1 MEIEQSYNLGRQAQD
16 VAKQNNVNITD
27 TLGALDK
34 IQGFVNGTIKEL
46 MEAAQQNANDIKI
59 NEKNVE
65 QAKQKLEKVRK
76 KAPPNLKGSEQELT
90 KIKKELEEDLKAME
104 DM

>member
-1 MEIEQSYNLGRQAQD
+1 M
-16 VAKQNNVNITD
+16 
-27 TLGALDK
+27 
-34 IQGFVNGTIKEL
+34 
-46 MEAAQQNANDIKI
+46 
-59 NEKNVE
+59 E